1 MLEAG
6 MLTAFAAAIAV
17 LSRGLASGSPPDRAA
32 IVISLMNFEN
42 SLPRA
47 WSVAAFLRLIVA
59 HLEWPDIDHPVAL
72 SSRAPRPPSLP
83 LPSQS
88 PFRRALAEPLH
99 SAKPSRCAFRAPASA
114 TSGASRTCKSRPVA
128 PERG

>member
-1 MLEAG
+1 MFEAG
-6 MLTAFAAAIAV
+6 MLTDFAAAIAV
-17 LSRGLASGSPPDRAA
+17 RRRGFASTSPPPDRAA

-83 LPSQS
+83 LPPQS

-99 SAKPSRCAFRAPASA
+99 SAKP
-114 TSGASRTCKSRPVA
+114 
-128 PERG
+128 